1 MECILSKK
9 DKIKNSENS
18 ISEKTSLLKLTW
30 PIFIETLLAM
40 LIGNIDSVM
49 LSNYSETAVGGV
61 GNANQIL
68 GLLTLAFSIIA
79 SATGVIVAQY
89 LGAKLLSK
97 MNEIYTVSIFF
108 NLVLSGLISIII
120 LLFSKLIFTLMN
132 VPNEL
137 IPDALSYIRILGG
150 FIFLQACF
158 NTFTQIFR
166 SNGRTKIGMYISIF
180 INILNIIGNY
190 IFLFG
195 PLSYLNLGVT
205 GVAISSVLS
214 RIVALFIAIYFF
226 YKYIGKISIKY
237 LKPFPIDTL
246 MKLIKIGIPTAGENI
261 SYDISQLF
269 IMSFVNT
276 LGIIAVNTKIY
287 STLLINFA
295 YLYACSTAS
304 ATQIITGHL
313 VGAKNF
319 DGAYRRV
326 LKTLKSA
333 ITISI
338 LIAIINFLICP
349 YTFKI
354 FTDSSEIIELG
365 SIILIVDIIL
375 EFGRSV
381 NLVIINS
388 MRAAGDVKFP
398 TYLGMASMWGV
409 SVLFSYILGLKLG
422 FGLVGIWIAMAMD
435 EWFRAIIVFIRWKKG
450 TWRNKCIV
458 N

>member
-1 MECILSKK
+1 MELTGKK
-9 DKIKNSENS
+9 
-18 ISEKTSLLKLTW
+18 EKFKDNIINEHTSLLKLTW
-30 PIFIETLLAM
+30 PIFIENLLAM
-40 LIGNIDSVM
+40 LIGNIDSIM

-68 GLLTLAFSIIA
+68 NLLTLAFSIIA

-108 NLVLSGLISIII
+108 NLVLSGLISLII
-120 LLFSKLIFTLMN
+120 LLFSGAIFNLMN
-132 VPNEL
+132 VPADL
-137 IPDALSYIRILGG
+137 LPDALSYMKILGG

-166 SNGRTKIGMYISIF
+166 SNGLTRIGMYISIF

-195 PLSYLNLGVT
+195 PLSSLDLGVT

-214 RIVALFIAIYFF
+214 RVIALFIAF
-226 YKYIGKISIKY
+226 YLFHKHIGKLSLKY

-246 MKLIKIGIPTAGENI
+246 KKLIKLGIPTAGENI

-295 YLYACSTAS
+295 YLYACSVAA

-333 ITISI
+333 ILISV

-354 FTDSSEIIELG
+354 FSAGEDVIKLG
-365 SIILIVDIIL
+365 STILIIDIIL

-381 NLVIINS
+381 NLVVINS
-388 MRAAGDVKFP
+388 MRAAGDIKFP

-409 SVLFSYILGLKLG
+409 SVLFGYLFGIKLG
-422 FGLVGIWIAMAMD
+422 FGLPGIWIAMAMD
-435 EWFRAIIVFIRWKKG
+435 EWLRAMVVLIRWKKG
-450 TWRNKCIV
+450 TWRNKSIV
-458 N
+458 EKA